1 MHPMPQPTASG
12 VEQVQRE
19 AFSRMFRQVT
29 KVLRLLSP
37 LPVVL
42 ASLGLIGDA
51 SVWRRWGVGATFALV
66 LVALAAVTSWR
77 RKQVVTAEPGWVLP
91 WVALPLFTV
100 MNLALGG
107 LESPLIPLVVPAS
120 FATAI
125 LFPRARARRWVGYLV
140 ALLGVQAVVT
150 LTGAVEDL
158 VPTLFGGGPRA
169 GHTDALLLTMFA
181 VTLFLIVWANF
192 IGMTLRRTF
201 RGMVGTALD
210 ARDDALKAHE
220 ERVRSLTLL
229 SGEIAHELK
238 NPLAS
243 VKGLAAMIAREV
255 EGRPAER
262 LAVLRREVD
271 RMQEILEGFLN
282 FSRPLLPLNEAQVP
296 LEGLCQ
302 QVAQLHEGMAGE
314 RGVGL
319 RVVEGPPV
327 EVWCDARK
335 VRQVLIDVV
344 QNALEA
350 APRGTT
356 VELQARTTTEGGGQ
370 VEVRDR
376 GPGLA
381 PEVRERVFE
390 PGITTKPRGSGLGLA
405 LSRALMRQHG
415 GELGLRE
422 REGGGCVAELRFPAA
437 SRQKAIAREAL
448 AKEALP

>member
-1 MHPMPQPTASG
+1 MPPPTATG
-12 VEQVQRE
+12 IEQVQRE

-29 KVLRLLSP
+29 KVLVFLSP

-42 ASLGLIGDA
+42 VSLGLIGDT
-51 SVWRRWGVGATFALV
+51 STWRRWSVGAVLLLV
-66 LVALAAVTSWR
+66 LVGLGVVSSWR
-77 RKQVVTAEPGWVLP
+77 RKQVVSSEPGTVLP
-91 WVALPLFTV
+91 LVAFPLFTLT
-100 MNLALGG
+100 NLSLGG

-125 LFPRARARRWVGYLV
+125 LFPTARGRRWAGYLL
-140 ALLGVQAVVT
+140 ALLGVQAAVMW
-150 LTGAVEDL
+150 TGVLPDL
-158 VPTLFGGGPRA
+158 VPQLFGGGQRA
-169 GHTDALLLTMFA
+169 GHNDALLLTMLG
-181 VTLFLIVWANF
+181 VTVFLVVWANF
-192 IGMTLRRTF
+192 IGATLRRTF
-201 RGMVGTALD
+201 RGMVLTALA
-210 ARDDALKAHE
+210 ARDDVLKAHE
-220 ERVRSLTLL
+220 ERVRTLTTL

-262 LAVLRREVD
+262 LGVLRREVD

-282 FSRPLLPLNEAQVP
+282 FSRPLLPLNEAHVP
-296 LEGLCQ
+296 LDVLCR
-302 QVAQLHEGMAGE
+302 QVAELHEGMAGE

-319 RVVEGPPV
+319 RVAEGPRV
-327 EVWCDARK
+327 EAWCDARK
-335 VRQVLIDVV
+335 VRQVMIDVV

-356 VELQARTTTEGGGQ
+356 VELQARTTPEGGGR

-390 PGITTKPRGSGLGLA
+390 PGVTTKPQGSGLGLA
-405 LSRALMRQHG
+405 LARALMRQHG
-415 GELGLRE
+415 GELSLRE
-422 REGGGCVAELRFPAA
+422 REGGGCVAELVLPAA
-437 SRQKAIAREAL
+437 PAAQAPG
-448 AKEALP
+448 KEALS

>member
-1 MHPMPQPTASG
+1 MHSLPQPTAAG

-29 KVLRLLSP
+29 KVLTFLSP

-42 ASLGLIGDA
+42 VSLGLVGDTA
-51 SVWRRWGVGATFALV
+51 VWRRVCVG
-66 LVALAAVTSWR
+66 VALGLVVVGLGIVASWR
-77 RKQVVTAEPGWVLP
+77 REPVVATEPGTMLP
-91 WVALPLFTV
+91 WVTFPLFTV
-100 MNLALGG
+100 MNLSLGG
-107 LESPLIPLVVPAS
+107 LESPLIPLVLPVS
-120 FATAI
+120 LATAI
-125 LFPRARARRWVGYLV
+125 LFPAARAHRWAGYLLM
-140 ALLGVQAVVT
+140 LLGVQAAVT
-150 LTGAVEDL
+150 FTGAVADL
-158 VPTLFGGGPRA
+158 VPPLFGGGRRA
-169 GHTDALLLTMFA
+169 GHGDALLWTMLT
-181 VTLFLIVWANF
+181 VTAFLVVWANF
-192 IGMTLRRTF
+192 IGTTLRRTF
-201 RGMVGTALD
+201 RGMVRTALD
-210 ARDDALKAHE
+210 ARDDALKTHE
-220 ERVRSLTLL
+220 ERVRSLTTL

-282 FSRPLLPLNEAQVP
+282 FSRPLLPLNEAHVP
-296 LEGLCQ
+296 LDALCR
-302 QVAQLHEGMAGE
+302 QVSELHEGMAGE

-327 EVWCDARK
+327 EAWCDARK
-335 VRQVLIDVV
+335 VRQVMIDVV

-356 VELQARTTTEGGGQ
+356 VELQARATPEGGGR

-376 GPGLA
+376 GPGVAEPL
-381 PEVRERVFE
+381 RERVFE
-390 PGITTKPRGSGLGLA
+390 PGITTKPQGSGLGLA

-415 GELGLRE
+415 GELSLRA
-422 REGGGCVAELRFPAA
+422 REGGGCVAELFLPAA
-437 SRQKAIAREAL
+437 PQQVEAPRTEAL
-448 AKEALP
+448 T